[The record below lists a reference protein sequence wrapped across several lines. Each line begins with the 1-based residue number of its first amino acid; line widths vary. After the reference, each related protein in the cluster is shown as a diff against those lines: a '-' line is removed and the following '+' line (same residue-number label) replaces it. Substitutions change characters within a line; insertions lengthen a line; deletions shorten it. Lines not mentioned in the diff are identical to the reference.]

1 MLCMAFC
8 WLGLRFSID
17 LIKNGL
23 NGLRMNDY
31 INYLYYII
39 SKTRRKRGRKNNWRK
54 LLTFKNLWFLIGEV
68 NKNI

>member
-1 MLCMAFC
+1 MLYMAFC

-23 NGLRMNDY
+23 ESLRMNDY

-39 SKTRRKRGRKNNWRK
+39 SKTRRKNNWRK
-54 LLTFKNLWFLIGEV
+54 LLTFKNLWFLIKEV
-68 NKNI
+68 NQ